1 MLGGAV
7 REAAFP
13 HHTPRGVLT
22 PAAPERYAR
31 PAQLQRHVLHP
42 LVSLVVLQQV
52 LSHPQIQVRA
62 SRRRLVLP
70 SSLFCFGLL
79 PAIFFFSTFLF
90 VILRVTM
97 TYDFYIPVSMVC
109 TLLVPSSS
117 SSSFISFTSSSSF
130 SLYSFLSFSS
140 YSSPCPHISLLYPLR
155 NFSSH
160 FIVLSDVR

>member
-79 PAIFFFSTFLF
+79 SAIFFSTFLF

-109 TLLVPSSS
+109 TLLVPSSF
-117 SSSFISFTSSSSF
+117 SFLSFSSSSSF

>member
-1 MLGGAV
+1 M
-7 REAAFP
+7 R
-13 HHTPRGVLT
+13 VLLNFNAMFYT
-22 PAAPERYAR
+22 RWSRWSSCSRSCLTRRYR
-31 PAQLQRHVLHP
+31 SEHP
-42 LVSLVVLQQV
+42 VAGWFSPQV
-52 LSHPQIQVRA
+52 FSA
-62 SRRRLVLP
+62 SV
-70 SSLFCFGLL
+70 CFLL
-79 PAIFFFSTFLF
+79 FFFSTFLF

-109 TLLVPSSS
+109 TLLVPSSF
-117 SSSFISFTSSSSF
+117 SFLSFSSSSSF